1 MSRTIIHTDD
11 APDLPAPLSQGV
23 RKGPVLQVSGQLPL
37 DPRTG
42 AVAGSTVRQQ
52 TIQAVRNVRAVL
64 AAAGADMQDVV
75 MLRVYLTDPAHLPEL
90 NDAYA
95 AIVGKPYPARTT
107 VYMPLPAGIL
117 VEIDALAVLEG

>member
-11 APDLPAPLSQGV
+11 APDLPAPLSQAV

-37 DPRTG
+37 DPATG
-42 AVAGSTVRQQ
+42 AIAGSTVGEQAA
-52 TIQAVRNVRAVL
+52 QAVRNIDAVL
-64 AAAGADMQDVV
+64 KVAGADMQDVI
-75 MLRVYLTDPAHLPEL
+75 MLRVYLTDPSDLAEL

-95 AIVGKPYPARTT
+95 AAVGRPYPARTT
-107 VYMPLPAGIL
+107 AYMPLPAGIL